1 MAGGWGMRESAQ
13 GAARAVRRAAVYDE
27 APARGETGRLPEY
40 VLIGGSEVRPM
51 IGPRPPVETS

>member
-1 MAGGWGMRESAQ
+1 MAGAGGGYEEALKAPQ
-13 GAARAVRRAAVYDE
+13 GLSDGRQYTE

-40 VLIGGSEVRPM
+40 TLIGGGEVRPM